1 MLVIY
6 PHQHL
11 PVPAGSV
18 PSRIRFPFLGALRV
32 PAFSSDAPRPRGGG
46 FLLPTAPLLKS
57 HLQGRT
63 GGLCLLCGHL
73 QTLERSFPQ
82 PAFVSRDP
90 TATCLLSTAFHHPPD
105 RSLAR
110 THSWWPVTSGPGL
123 SCRPWYCLFRAL
135 RAAALRHIS
144 TRSAP
149 APPRHWHLSQ
159 RVAQGWNSAALWG
172 PQRPSERCSVLSLP
186 SSPPPPPGRFN
197 LRFSS
202 SLSSF
207 LLDSLLWVPARKGR
221 VITRAQEVSVSHQ
234 MSHC

>member
-1 MLVIY
+1 MLSILINTC
-6 PHQHL
+6 L
-11 PVPAGSV
+11 PQQA
-18 PSRIRFPFLGALRV
+18 
-32 PAFSSDAPRPRGGG
+32 
-46 FLLPTAPLLKS
+46 
-57 HLQGRT
+57 
-63 GGLCLLCGHL
+63 LCLLEYAFRFLVPQEPQLFPQMLLVQDGGGLPSSHGSSPQVTSGQDRWSVPPCGHL
-73 QTLERSFPQ
+73 QALELSFPQ
-82 PAFVSRDP
+82 PAFVTRDP
-90 TATCLLSTAFHHPPD
+90 TATCLPSTAFHHPPD

-110 THSWWPVTSGPGL
+110 THSWWPVTSGPSL

-135 RAAALRHIS
+135 RAAALRHVS

-149 APPRHWHLSQ
+149 APPRHRQLSQ
-159 RVAQGWNSAALWG
+159 RGAQGLNSDTSLWG

-207 LLDSLLWVPARKGR
+207 LLDSLLWVPARKGC
-221 VITRAQEVSVSHQ
+221 VMTRAQEVSVSHQ